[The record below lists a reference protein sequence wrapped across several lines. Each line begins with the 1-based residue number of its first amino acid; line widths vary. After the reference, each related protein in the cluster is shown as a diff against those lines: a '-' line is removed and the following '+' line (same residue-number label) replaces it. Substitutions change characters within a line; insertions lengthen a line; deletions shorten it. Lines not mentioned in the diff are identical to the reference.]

1 MLRTIWDEA
10 IVGDRLVVSLHTI
23 WGITESSAMG
33 PKMNAWGQRH
43 LDGLGAIW
51 GEGLTPAYLSPTGV
65 SVAALRSPA
74 RTGRPMSNDGAPSVA
89 PPFEAV
95 AHFQT
100 GSYLRISKAAKLG
113 PARALYCSIFVFG
126 RNEN

>member
-1 MLRTIWDEA
+1 MSGTIWDEA

-33 PKMNAWGQRH
+33 SKMNAWGQRH

-51 GEGLTPAYLSPTGV
+51 GERLTPAHLGPTGV

-89 PPFEAV
+89 PPPLF
-95 AHFQT
+95 
-100 GSYLRISKAAKLG
+100 GG
-113 PARALYCSIFVFG
+113 G
-126 RNEN
+126 RN